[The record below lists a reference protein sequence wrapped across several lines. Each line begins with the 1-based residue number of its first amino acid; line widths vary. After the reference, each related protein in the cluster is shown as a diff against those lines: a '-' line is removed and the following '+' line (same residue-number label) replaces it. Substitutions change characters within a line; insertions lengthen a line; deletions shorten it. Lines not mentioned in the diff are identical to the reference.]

1 MKSMIYYE
9 FAKIFRRKVNVIV
22 MLAGIVLMVVCAVN
36 YVRQEPF
43 YDKASGTYVNG
54 REAFRL
60 EEKTNNEMTDYLTEE
75 YLTGVVEGI
84 QEKYIDMDMESDKAY
99 EQVIQTKEDLISLI
113 CKNYADVG
121 EEMDWNKLNEIS
133 TENGIGF
140 YERRLDKVEEYLNM
154 DFSYGNY
161 SEAEKEFWMEK
172 EKEVQTPFAW
182 GDKTVMNKI
191 WTMMEG
197 GFYFLFV
204 IAVCTAPVFASEYES
219 GASALLLTTRYGK
232 TKLIYAKILA
242 SVLFALV
249 YTAVGLGIGVGI
261 LGLAVGF
268 HGAELPVQLW
278 DSIIPYDWSIGKTL
292 WISFAIIL
300 LIGLMISLLTLLLSA
315 RVRSG
320 LSTLVI
326 MFALLVGP
334 TFLPMSK
341 TSGLWNHINYL
352 FPVRVTMTKDVIST
366 LNSYQFGPV
375 ILSYLGMAV
384 LTYVVVA
391 VISFFGIGNGFA
403 RHQVS
408 K

>member
-60 EEKTNNEMTDYLTEE
+60 EEKTNNEMADYLTEE
-75 YLTGVVEGI
+75 YLTGVVEGV
-84 QEKYIDMDMESDKAY
+84 QEKHMDMESDQAY
-99 EQVIQTKEDLISLI
+99 EQVIRTKEDLISLI

-121 EEMDWNKLNEIS
+121 DEIDWNKLNEIS
-133 TENGIGF
+133 TENGMGF

-191 WTMMEG
+191 WTMMEV

-300 LIGLMISLLTLLLSA
+300 LMGLMISLFTMLLSA
-315 RVRSG
+315 RVKSG

-334 TFLPMSK
+334 AFLPMSK
-341 TSGLWNHINYL
+341 TSSLWNHINYL

-375 ILSYLGMAV
+375 ILSYLGMTV

>member
-60 EEKTNNEMTDYLTEE
+60 EEKTNNEMADYLTEE
-75 YLTGVVEGI
+75 YLTGVVEGV
-84 QEKYIDMDMESDKAY
+84 QEKHMDMESDQAY
-99 EQVIQTKEDLISLI
+99 EQVIRTKEDLISLI

-121 EEMDWNKLNEIS
+121 DEIDWNKLNEIS
-133 TENGIGF
+133 TENGMGF

-191 WTMMEG
+191 WTMMEV

-300 LIGLMISLLTLLLSA
+300 LMGLMISLFTMLLSA
-315 RVRSG
+315 RVKSG

-334 TFLPMSK
+334 AFLPMSK
-341 TSGLWNHINYL
+341 TSSLWNHINYL

>member
-1 MKSMIYYE
+1 MKSMIYFE

-36 YVRQEPF
+36 YVRHEPF

-60 EEKTNNEMTDYLTEE
+60 EEKTNNEMADYLTEE
-75 YLTGVVEGI
+75 YLTGVVEGV
-84 QEKYIDMDMESDKAY
+84 QEKHMDMESDQAY
-99 EQVIQTKEDLISLI
+99 EQVIRTKEELISLI

-121 EEMDWNKLNEIS
+121 DEIDWNKLNEIS
-133 TENGIGF
+133 TENGMGF

-191 WTMMEG
+191 WTMMEV

-300 LIGLMISLLTLLLSA
+300 LMGLMISLFTMLLSA
-315 RVRSG
+315 RVKSG

-384 LTYVVVA
+384 LTYVVVS

>member
-140 YERRLDKVEEYLNM
+140 YERRLDKVEERLNM

-352 FPVRVTMTKDVIST
+352 FPVRVTMTKDVIGT

-384 LTYVVVA
+384 LTYVVVS

>member
-1 MKSMIYYE
+1 MKSMIYFE

-60 EEKTNNEMTDYLTEE
+60 EEKANNEMTDYLTEE

-133 TENGIGF
+133 TEDGIGF
-140 YERRLDKVEEYLNM
+140 YERRLDKVEERLNM

-191 WTMMEG
+191 WTMMEV

-315 RVRSG
+315 RVKSG

-352 FPVRVTMTKDVIST
+352 FPVRVTMTKEAIST

-384 LTYVVVA
+384 LTYVVVS